1 MAKGNGSNGGS
12 KGGNGQSSGSKG
24 GSGPAPSTGS
34 LVGNWPSTTGNP
46 SGSGRGNAPG
56 RG

>member
-34 LVGNWPSTTGNP
+34 HGGN
-46 SGSGRGNAPG
+46 
-56 RG
+56 